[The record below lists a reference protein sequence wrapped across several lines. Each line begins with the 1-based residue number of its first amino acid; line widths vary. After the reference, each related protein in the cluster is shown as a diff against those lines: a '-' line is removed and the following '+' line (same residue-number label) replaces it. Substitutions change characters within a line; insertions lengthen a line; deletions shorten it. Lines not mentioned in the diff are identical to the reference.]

1 MSVGGL
7 SQAKDATPEIQKMA
21 DQVRDAAEQK
31 AGQKYSKFEA
41 TQYRTQV
48 VAGTNYFIKV
58 DCGDGLFVHVR
69 VFEPLPPDTT
79 PQFVAIQK
87 DHTKD
92 DEITYF

>member
-1 MSVGGL
+1 
-7 SQAKDATPEIQKMA
+7 
-21 DQVRDAAEQK
+21 VRDAAEQK

-48 VAGTNYFIKV
+48 VAGTNYFIKVRLRFDRKDAAACGYLSIVQV